1 MMKRRTAKTK
11 SVSTGAVRPR
21 GCVVWFTGLPSS
33 GKSTLAEALEQ
44 RLLRLGR
51 NVFVLDGDIIR
62 TGLCSDLGFSA
73 RDRDENIRRLAE
85 VAALFAK
92 AGVICITAFISPYR
106 AARDRARR
114 IIGRDRF
121 FEIHVATA
129 LEVCERR
136 DVKGLYRKAR
146 AGAVRDFTGVSAPY
160 EPPRKPALRI
170 NTAGRSVESCVTDL
184 VALLKKHGMMGANR
198 GARGKSA

>member
-1 MMKRRTAKTK
+1 MRR
-11 SVSTGAVRPR
+11 SSTNQAGQPKASRPR

-33 GKSTLAEALEQ
+33 GKSTLAEALQ
-44 RLLRLGR
+44 KRLLRLGR

-106 AARDRARR
+106 AARDRARQ
-114 IIGRDRF
+114 IIGRDCF
-121 FEIHVATA
+121 FEIHVATKLA
-129 LEVCERR
+129 LCEKR

-160 EPPRKPALRI
+160 EPPRRPALRVD
-170 NTAGRSVESCVTDL
+170 TAGRSVESCVTDL

-198 GARGKSA
+198 GVRGKSA